1 MHWHVGIT
9 LGYPC
14 VKEVAESKD
23 FTVAPAADD
32 VTNMKKLGAGRLD
45 VFVVEERSG
54 LKALQESGQTNIE
67 YDKTVPLSRPI
78 RTAECRFGVLAWA
91 RHHAA
96 APFRRLVR
104 H

>member
-54 LKALQESGQTNIE
+54 LKAL
-67 YDKTVPLSRPI
+67 
-78 RTAECRFGVLAWA
+78 
-91 RHHAA
+91 
-96 APFRRLVR
+96 
-104 H
+104 